1 MMQQHE
7 EGLFLSHTSTHV
19 RLSFNLTSAG
29 IQENRTRSHCI
40 FVAFSRRISDSNEM
54 LSTSCYYNDHFARCH
69 SVFFH
74 FYFYSSCT
82 KKMILAF
89 NANIHTITNV
99 NLTLQHLTFVSFF
112 SIPSLFRWECNQSEI
127 ERKVAQIHSII
138 TMKTNLR
145 ANKKKC

>member
-69 SVFFH
+69 SVFFFSFLFLLFMH
-74 FYFYSSCT
+74 QKNDTCIQRKYPYNYECKSYIATSYFR
-82 KKMILAF
+82 
-89 NANIHTITNV
+89 
-99 NLTLQHLTFVSFF
+99 FVFLHSF
-112 SIPSLFRWECNQSEI
+112 SISLGMQS
-127 ERKVAQIHSII
+127 VG
-138 TMKTNLR
+138 N
-145 ANKKKC
+145 